1 MYRGPLGRGRER
13 ATTLSSIILLRTA
26 TSGVRVFLP
35 WLMQLVKSG
44 MVRIF
49 SPLLAFS
56 RNSSRYLHDIVH
68 VDDEIEP
75 RQRREQP

>member
-1 MYRGPLGRGRER
+1 
-13 ATTLSSIILLRTA
+13 
-26 TSGVRVFLP
+26 
-35 WLMQLVKSG
+35 MQLVKSG

-56 RNSSRYLHDIVH
+56 RNSTRYLRDIVH